1 MNKHAKPAKTGVT
14 NDVTND
20 VTSPVVLITGAAR
33 RVGRVVAE
41 RFAQAGYAVVV
52 HYGSSQQEALD
63 TVQAIEAGGG
73 VAVAQQADLQ
83 APEQLTAMMAAIY
96 ARFGRLDVLVNC
108 AAIFFPDAL
117 ADFVLDDLERSW
129 QVNCRA
135 PLLLTQAFHQHAK
148 QRAQQGVV
156 INVVDQKVRANFHP
170 DDFSYTVAKAA
181 LGNLTA
187 MLAMS
192 AAPVL
197 RVNALYPGLM
207 MNSGDQSQADFDYA
221 SAHSTPLGYI
231 APITEIADA
240 ILLLTRPSFNGA
252 EFVVDAGQNLVRVE
266 RDVINL
272 YRAP

>member
-1 MNKHAKPAKTGVT
+1 MTQAA
-14 NDVTND
+14 
-20 VTSPVVLITGAAR
+20 VLITGAAK
-33 RVGRVVAE
+33 RVGRVIAQ

-73 VAVAQQADLQ
+73 VAFSHQADLQ
-83 APEQLTAMMAAIY
+83 VPQQLTAMIAAAY
-96 ARFGRLDVLVNC
+96 ERFGRLDVMVNC
-108 AAIFFPDAL
+108 AAIFFPDTL
-117 ADFVLDDLERSW
+117 ADFALEDLERSW

-135 PLLLTQAFHQHAK
+135 PLLLTQAFYRQAA
-148 QRAQQGVV
+148 QRGQQGVV
-156 INVVDQKVRANFHP
+156 INVVDQKVKANFHP
-170 DDFSYTVAKAA
+170 EDFSYTVAKAV

-187 MLAMS
+187 MLALS

-207 MNSGDQSQADFDYA
+207 TPSGDQTQADFEY
-221 SAHSTPLGYI
+221 SSGRSTPLGYI
-231 APITEIADA
+231 APTTEIADA
-240 ILLLTRPSFNGA
+240 ILLLTRQSFDGA

>member
-1 MNKHAKPAKTGVT
+1 MTQA
-14 NDVTND
+14 
-20 VTSPVVLITGAAR
+20 VVMITGAAK
-33 RVGRVVAE
+33 RVGRVIAE

-52 HYGSSQQEALD
+52 HYGSSQQDALD

-73 VAVAQQADLQ
+73 VALLQQADLQ
-83 APEQLTAMMAAIY
+83 DPQQLQAMIAATY

-108 AAIFFPDAL
+108 AAIFFPDRL
-117 ADFVLDDLERSW
+117 ADFALEDLERSW

-135 PLLLTQAFHQHAK
+135 PLLLTQAFYQQAQ
-148 QRAQQGVV
+148 QRGQQGVV

-170 DDFSYTVAKAA
+170 EDFSYTVAKAA

-192 AAPVL
+192 SAPVL

-207 MNSGDQSQADFDYA
+207 TPSGDQTQADFEYS
-221 SAHSTPLGYI
+221 SARSTPLGYI
-231 APITEIADA
+231 APVTEIADA

-252 EFVVDAGQNLVRVE
+252 EFVVDAGQNLVRVD

>member
-1 MNKHAKPAKTGVT
+1 MNKHASRPPKAGTAAPA
-14 NDVTND
+14 
-20 VTSPVVLITGAAR
+20 VVLITGAAK
-33 RVGRVVAE
+33 RVGRGIAE
-41 RFAQAGYAVVV
+41 RFAQAGYAVAV
-52 HYGSSQQEALD
+52 HYGSSQQEALA

-73 VAVAQQADLQ
+73 SAIALQADLQ
-83 APEQLTAMMAAIY
+83 APEQLTAMMDSVY

-108 AAIFFPDAL
+108 AAVFFPDTL
-117 ADFVLDDLERSW
+117 ADFALPDLERSW

-135 PLLLTQAFHQHAK
+135 PLLLTQAFHRQARQH
-148 QRAQQGVV
+148 AQQGVV
-156 INVVDQKVRANFHP
+156 VNVVDQKVRANFHP
-170 DDFSYTVAKAA
+170 EDFSYTVAKAA

-207 MNSGDQSQADFDYA
+207 ATSGDQSQADFEY
-221 SAHSTPLGYI
+221 SSSRSTPLGYI

-240 ILLLTRPSFNGA
+240 ILLLARPSFNGA